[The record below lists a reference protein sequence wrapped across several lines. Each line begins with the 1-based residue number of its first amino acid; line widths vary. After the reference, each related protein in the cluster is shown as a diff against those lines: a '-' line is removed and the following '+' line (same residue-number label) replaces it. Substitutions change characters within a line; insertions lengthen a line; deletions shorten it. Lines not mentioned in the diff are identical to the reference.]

1 MEITLATLGASA
13 KKGER
18 NVSVRPWKQS
28 EKVQSWN
35 HRRSKLE
42 LGLRLVGFGR
52 ALSKRAPR
60 CPLQGIWTSPS
71 SEDSVPA
78 FTHTRGGGPVN
89 HPVQYQASFSLQE
102 CLCTLFQA
110 RNSSDP
116 RLTASGPLTQIKG
129 ALQHLPFVR
138 FLSAKSS

>member
-1 MEITLATLGASA
+1 MTLPTLGASA
-13 KKGER
+13 KQGEI
-18 NVSVRPWKQS
+18 NVSVRPWKQC
-28 EKVQSWN
+28 EKIQSLN

-42 LGLRLVGFGR
+42 LSLRLGGFGR

-60 CPLQGIWTSPS
+60 CPLKGIWTSPS
-71 SEDSVPA
+71 SEEVSACLHPYPG
-78 FTHTRGGGPVN
+78 RGAVN

-102 CLCTLFQA
+102 RLCTLFQA

-116 RLTASGPLTQIKG
+116 RLTARGPLTQIKG

-138 FLSAKSS
+138 FLSARSS